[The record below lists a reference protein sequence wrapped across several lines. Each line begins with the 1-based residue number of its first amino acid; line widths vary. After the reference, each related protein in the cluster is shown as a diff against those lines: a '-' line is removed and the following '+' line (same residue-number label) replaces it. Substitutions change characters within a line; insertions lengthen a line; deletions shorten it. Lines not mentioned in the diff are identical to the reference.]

1 MSDFDFEGR
10 GRPVVVR
17 EEGLEVVSK
26 EESVD
31 VKAREVLE
39 DSSFG

>member
-1 MSDFDFEGR
+1 
-10 GRPVVVR
+10 VR
-17 EEGLEVVSK
+17 EDGSEVVSK